1 MLFLIKSY
9 RRLHWA
15 YPIPN
20 WNNAGKFVETIE
32 EKNDQ
37 PNADYNPEFANI
49 EDQAGFDIG
58 GSGIANSN
66 TPSKGTGN
74 EEFDELIETLGY
86 SYDPEQDIFVSRM
99 HPWQRKFVYC
109 RLFDEL
115 ATVMGMVV
123 DCEPIYFDYNGQK
136 WMIGIW
142 KGQYDMVT
150 GGEIGFYKGIFN
162 INLPGINSGIYYRSV
177 NDDELLPM
185 AFTLKKN
192 GKVLFTRKGKHW
204 WLTGFKLGEFSN
216 PSELSMDISIEFPN
230 EEMRDAF
237 IQGLKEAGYENL
249 DINIEQ
255 NLVSFTFDKPRTP
268 QPLSRTRITDWIIQ
282 RKNKF
287 LCDEFNRITGE
298 QGTIQDKIRAIEEQS
313 PEIYDKLLTI
323 GSKKPSKEMWG
334 IAIIIAII
342 VLFLLSDIYSPKI
355 MRK

>member
-15 YPIPN
+15 YTIPN

-99 HPWQRKFVYC
+99 HPWQRKFGYC

-150 GGEIGFYKGIFN
+150 GGEIGFYKGIVN
-162 INLPGINSGIYYRSV
+162 INLPGINSGIYY
-177 NDDELLPM
+177 
-185 AFTLKKN
+185 
-192 GKVLFTRKGKHW
+192 
-204 WLTGFKLGEFSN
+204 
-216 PSELSMDISIEFPN
+216 
-230 EEMRDAF
+230 
-237 IQGLKEAGYENL
+237 
-249 DINIEQ
+249 
-255 NLVSFTFDKPRTP
+255 
-268 QPLSRTRITDWIIQ
+268 
-282 RKNKF
+282 
-287 LCDEFNRITGE
+287 
-298 QGTIQDKIRAIEEQS
+298 
-313 PEIYDKLLTI
+313 
-323 GSKKPSKEMWG
+323 
-334 IAIIIAII
+334 
-342 VLFLLSDIYSPKI
+342 
-355 MRK
+355 